1 MKYFIKSGLN
11 VLLIS
16 SLFISL
22 SACRKSMDRRERKM
36 NRAKMS
42 RILHSNIA
50 KANIELMKEGQSL
63 SADEISNQI
72 NIYNKKYNININ
84 FAKDEDSFLEILKG
98 LKVDA
103 TPKAIFQYSDGHKYG
118 AIFVKHKNEKY
129 CVFIDTI
136 PTLSKYTKQIIY
148 RKNNLYIR
156 FNNTEYRVIMFGEN
170 LQKSQKGCGSFTL
183 AFLKH
188 LLKNNAKILFDVID
202 VESKYS
208 TEDKKKRDVEKK
220 SCIRGVKFDII
231 KKQSFAPDIYKYSQ
245 NVELQKEFDDRKLL
259 NRKDE
264 IAISNYLK
272 SLKNKPSNYK
282 DIEKHGRGDIKFAD
296 YRKRHTLIDP
306 ENNKE
311 FSNKIAK
318 ITLKYRRNNNK
329 NNKRKMLIYDL
340 IGGKNQTPV
349 K

>member
-1 MKYFIKSGLN
+1 
-11 VLLIS
+11 
-16 SLFISL
+16 
-22 SACRKSMDRRERKM
+22 M

-245 NVELQKEFDDRKLL
+245 NVELQKEIDDRKLL

>member
-1 MKYFIKSGLN
+1 MSNID
-11 VLLIS
+11 IS
-16 SLFISL
+16 S
-22 SACRKSMDRRERKM
+22 KP
-36 NRAKMS
+36 
-42 RILHSNIA
+42 
-50 KANIELMKEGQSL
+50 Q
-63 SADEISNQI
+63 
-72 NIYNKKYNININ
+72 
-84 FAKDEDSFLEILKG
+84 
-98 LKVDA
+98 
-103 TPKAIFQYSDGHKYG
+103 AIFQYNQKHKYG
-118 AIFVKHKNEKY
+118 FIFVKHNNEDY
-129 CVFIDTI
+129 CICVDTI
-136 PTLSKYTKQIIY
+136 PSLSEYTKNLY
-148 RKNNLYIR
+148 FKNNNLYID
-156 FNNTEYRVIMFGEN
+156 FNKKKYRVIMFGEN